1 MSGRIKFIDSD
12 GMPINEADTPPIPDN
27 NPFYPNGG
35 YQVADAYD
43 AQCGTFGISDYQL
56 PNSQCPPKFVCGE
69 LPSGPDGVFA
79 DCIDSMNCAMLVE
92 MTTNYPAND
101 PLALFSH
108 QMIPHHKNAVN
119 MCKSLLKTGAA
130 DCPDIADGL
139 PGSDDEPDAS
149 FDPCILNALCIEI
162 INVQNA
168 QIQTMYG
175 VLDNIDD
182 QGPIDCVVPF
192 SGSGSSS
199 YSKSSKRNKKNK
211 ASKAA
216 KKGKGAKYGY
226 YSDSGSGS
234 GSSSDDVPAPAPTP
248 EETSPSDDVPEPAP
262 TPDPSPS
269 DDLLGPSDDV
279 TRPSDDTTPTTP
291 TGDDD

>member
-35 YQVADAYD
+35 YQVTDAYD
-43 AQCGTFGISDYQL
+43 AKCGTFGISDYQL

-79 DCIDSMNCAMLVE
+79 DCIDSMNCAMLVD
-92 MTTNYPAND
+92 MTTNYPADD

-175 VLDNIDD
+175 VLDNIED

-199 YSKSSKRNKKNK
+199 KSSKRNKKAAKK
-211 ASKAA
+211 AEKAA

-248 EETSPSDDVPEPAP
+248 EETSPSDDVPAPAP
-262 TPDPSPS
+262 TPVETSPS
-269 DDLLGPSDDV
+269 DDA
-279 TRPSDDTTPTTP
+279 PSDDTPPAPTPTE
-291 TGDDD
+291 DDD